1 MYKKPYHHETVLIV
15 GFGWSQLRATGGSIV
30 GHKRSL
36 KPTCKVDVGH
46 IGFIYILLQY
56 SIVSIKAVQ
65 FVECSNEFLAVR
77 HLDVALLSVPH
88 HICSIK
94 NSFDLRC
101 QSVTLRYVP
110 LCVGSSKAPPVP

>member
-1 MYKKPYHHETVLIV
+1 MDLAY
-15 GFGWSQLRATGGSIV
+15 
-30 GHKRSL
+30 
-36 KPTCKVDVGH
+36 

-56 SIVSIKAVQ
+56 SIVRSIKAVQ
-65 FVECSNEFLAVR
+65 FVECSNELSAHFAVR

-101 QSVTLRYVP
+101 ESVTYMYKLYTV
-110 LCVGSSKAPPVP
+110 S

>member
-1 MYKKPYHHETVLIV
+1 M
-15 GFGWSQLRATGGSIV
+15 
-30 GHKRSL
+30 
-36 KPTCKVDVGH
+36 DVAH

-56 SIVSIKAVQ
+56 SIVRSIKAVQ
-65 FVECSNEFLAVR
+65 FVECSNELSAHFAVQ

-101 QSVTLRYVP
+101 ESVT
-110 LCVGSSKAPPVP
+110 CVHVHLFDIIRFVGCQA